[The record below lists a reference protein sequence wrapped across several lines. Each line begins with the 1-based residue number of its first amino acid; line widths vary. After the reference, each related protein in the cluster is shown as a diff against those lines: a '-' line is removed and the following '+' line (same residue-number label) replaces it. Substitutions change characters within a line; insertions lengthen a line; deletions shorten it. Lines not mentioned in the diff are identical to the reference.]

1 MLGERKGQVHMHEC
15 SVRTMKSLPVSERP
29 YEKAMEQGVQSLSD
43 AELLS
48 VILRTGTK
56 ERTARDLAEE
66 ILKLGDPS
74 GLPGLLHHTLAD
86 YKEIKGIGNVKAIQ
100 LTCIGELSKR
110 IWKSARSGE
119 SFICLNPKDTAF
131 FFMEEMRH
139 MEQEHLK
146 VLILNT
152 KNVLMKDVV
161 ISIGTVNASLA
172 TPREI
177 YIEVLKFRGA
187 GVILLHNHPSG
198 DPTPSKEDCLFT
210 KRVEEAGKLMGVPLL
225 DHIIIGDHSYVSLK
239 ERGIL

>member
-1 MLGERKGQVHMHEC
+1 MLGERKGQVHMHER
-15 SVRTMKSLPVSERP
+15 SVRTMKSLPVSEQP
-29 YEKAMEQGVQSLSD
+29 YEKALESGVQSLSD

-56 ERTARDLAEE
+56 DKSARDLAEQ

-74 GLPGLLHHTLAD
+74 GLPGLLHHTLPD
-86 YKEIKGIGNVKAIQ
+86 YKEVRGIGNVKAIQ
-100 LTCIGELSKR
+100 LACIGELSKR
-110 IWKSARSGE
+110 IWKSAKTGE
-119 SFICLNPKDTAF
+119 SLICRNPYDIAF
-131 FFMEEMRH
+131 YFMEEMRH

-152 KNVLMKDVV
+152 KNVLIKDVD

-187 GVILLHNHPSG
+187 GLILLHNHPSG
-198 DPTPSKEDCLFT
+198 DPTPSNEDCLFT
-210 KRVEEAGKLMGVPLL
+210 KRVEEAGKLMGIPLV
-225 DHIIIGDHSYVSLK
+225 DHIIIGDQSYVSLK